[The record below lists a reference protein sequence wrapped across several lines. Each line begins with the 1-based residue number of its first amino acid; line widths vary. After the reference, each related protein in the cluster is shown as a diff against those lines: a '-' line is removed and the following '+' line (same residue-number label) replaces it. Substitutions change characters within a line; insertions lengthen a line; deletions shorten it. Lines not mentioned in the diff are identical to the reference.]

1 MPHLKNI
8 WLPLIFLVSS
18 FLFYGCKKVIDVHL
32 NNGTVQTVITG
43 EITNRPGP
51 YMVTISKSVNF
62 SADNIFPPVSGA
74 FVVIAG
80 NGVIDTLTETS
91 AGTYSTHK
99 LIGKPGSSYTLY
111 VSAQGQ
117 IYTATSTMPPPV
129 RLDSL
134 GLLSGRKDNVFPI
147 VYFQDPAGVKNYYQF
162 IEYANGKRFSNGK
175 GNLVF
180 DDRLSDGRNISN
192 ILYSDDST
200 DIKSGVK
207 LTVQM
212 NCIDAPVYNYLVE
225 FLQVSGGAGGF
236 SGPAPTNPTSNITGG
251 ALGYFSA
258 FSESSKTLV
267 IP

>member
-1 MPHLKNI
+1 MPHFKNT
-8 WLPLIFLVSS
+8 WLPLIFLLSS
-18 FLFYGCKKVIDVHL
+18 AFYGCKKVIDVHL

-43 EITNRPGP
+43 EVTNRPGP
-51 YMVTISKSVNF
+51 YLVTISKSVNF
-62 SADNIFPPVSGA
+62 SADNIFPTVSGA

-80 NGVIDTLTETS
+80 NGVIDTLSETS
-91 AGTYSTHK
+91 PGTYATHK
-99 LIGKPGSSYTLY
+99 LIGKPGSSYVLY
-111 VSAQGQ
+111 VSAEGQ
-117 IYTATSTMPPPV
+117 IYTAISTMPQPV

-134 GLLSGRKDNVFPI
+134 GLLSGRKDNIFPI
-147 VYFQDPAGVKNYYQF
+147 AYFKDPAGIKNYYQF

-175 GNLVF
+175 GNTIF

-192 ILYSDDST
+192 ILYTDDST
-200 DIKSGVK
+200 DIKSGIS

-212 NCIDAPVYNYLVE
+212 NCIDKPVYNYLLE
-225 FLQVSGGAGGF
+225 FLQVSGGGRGF
-236 SGPAPTNPTSNITGG
+236 SGPAPTNPTSNISGG